1 MRSNAKILLLE
12 SMGDNSLHHVY
23 LQDEGVAHDSLLQQ
37 LAKRRNEHYV
47 L

>member
-1 MRSNAKILLLE
+1 MVKILLLE
-12 SMGDNSLHHVY
+12 SMGDNSLHNVY